1 VPKAGIRNQIR
12 RLRFEKGEMTQQELA
27 DQVGCSRQTIVVLE
41 QERYVPSLLL
51 ALRIAKVFA
60 VSVEQVFELAEEQ
73 VLSLDP

>member
-1 VPKAGIRNQIR
+1 MRKSGIRNQIR

>member
-1 VPKAGIRNQIR
+1 MRKSGIRNQIR

-27 DQVGCSRQTIVVLE
+27 DEVGCSRQTIIVLE